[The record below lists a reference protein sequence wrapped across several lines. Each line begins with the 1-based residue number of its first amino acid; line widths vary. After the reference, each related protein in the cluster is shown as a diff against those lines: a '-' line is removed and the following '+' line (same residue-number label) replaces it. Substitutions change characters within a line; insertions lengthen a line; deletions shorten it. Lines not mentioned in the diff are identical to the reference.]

1 VSSCRCYSSII
12 VACTVPLMLS
22 LTVSIYFFVS
32 ISVSISRACRL
43 SPTFVIFPPIFFSK
57 ICLRLG
63 AGSVKTSS
71 VFSPVCAA
79 FKAIAAAV
87 VDFPTPPF
95 PPTNIICCSISF
107 IFILPFTCSNNN
119 EYRSSENDPSPF
131 VNAIHEILQSYMDTI
146 PMCNKIQDYEYQSF
160 LNKTTRNINHLHS
173 LILLQFLLY
182 GAG

>member
-1 VSSCRCYSSII
+1 LC
-12 VACTVPLMLS
+12 
-22 LTVSIYFFVS
+22 
-32 ISVSISRACRL
+32 
-43 SPTFVIFPPIFFSK
+43 
-57 ICLRLG
+57 
-63 AGSVKTSS
+63 AGSVETSS

-87 VDFPTPPF
+87 VDFPTRPF

-107 IFILPFTCSNNN
+107 IFILPFTCSNNTD
-119 EYRSSENDPSPF
+119 YRSSENGPCPY
-131 VNAIHEILQSYMDTI
+131 VTPIHEILQSSLDTI

-160 LNKTTRNINHLHS
+160 LNKATRKINRLHS